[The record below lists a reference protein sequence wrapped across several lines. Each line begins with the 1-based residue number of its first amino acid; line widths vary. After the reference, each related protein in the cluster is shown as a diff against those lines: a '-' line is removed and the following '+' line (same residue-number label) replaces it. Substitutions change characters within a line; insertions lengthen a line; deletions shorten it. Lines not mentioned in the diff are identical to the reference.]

1 MTLRVERAGPLA
13 LVVDGGR
20 RGVRHLGV
28 TQGGAMDWISLGW
41 ANWLLGNAPDAAG
54 IEVMVGGLSLVAEA
68 DTLLALAGADLAA
81 TVDGAPLTSGQRFT
95 LKAGQTLA
103 FGGPQSGLRA
113 YLAIPGGVLADPV
126 MGSVTSTV
134 REGLGGL
141 DGQGRT
147 LQVADRLEGADRQA
161 RQASLAR
168 PGQLPEEARS
178 TLPASGV
185 TAGGVAAGGVAAG
198 GVAAGEAVAGENIAG
213 EKNIV
218 RLDLVPGAQI
228 HAFSGTSLFRAF
240 EQQWQVDQR
249 ADRMGIR
256 LTGTP
261 LDCAMSGMVSE
272 GIPLGAVQVP
282 PDGQPIILMND
293 RQTIGGYPRLGAL
306 TPQSCARLAQ
316 CMPGAAVRLAPMSPE
331 RARHEYLQQ
340 LAMWKM

>member
-41 ANWLLGNAPDAAG
+41 ANWLLGNAVDAAG
-54 IEVMVGGLSLVAEA
+54 IEVMVGGLSLVAET
-68 DTLLALAGADLAA
+68 DTSLALAGADLAA
-81 TVDGAPLTSGQRFT
+81 TVDGAPLASGQRFT

-113 YLAIPGGVLADPV
+113 YLAMSGGVLAEPV

-147 LQVADRLEGADRQA
+147 LQVADRLQAADGQA
-161 RQASLAR
+161 GQASPAR
-168 PGQLPEEARS
+168 PGQLPEETRS
-178 TLPASGV
+178 TLPASG
-185 TAGGVAAGGVAAG
+185 
-198 GVAAGEAVAGENIAG
+198 AVAGED
-213 EKNIV
+213 IV

-228 HAFSGTSLFRAF
+228 HAFSGVSLFRAF

-316 CMPGAAVRLAPMSPE
+316 CMPGAAVRLAPISPE

>member
-20 RGVRHLGV
+20 LGVRHLGV

-41 ANWLLGNAPDAAG
+41 ANWLLGNPVDAAG
-54 IEVMVGGLSLVAEA
+54 IEVMVGGLKLVAET
-68 DTLLALAGADLAA
+68 DTVLALAGADLAA
-81 TVDGAPLTSGQRFT
+81 TVEGNPLATGQRFT
-95 LKAGQTLA
+95 LKAGQALA

-113 YLAIPGGVLADPV
+113 YLAISGGVQAEPV

-141 DGQGRT
+141 DGHGRA
-147 LQVADRLEGADRQA
+147 LQVADRLAPAERRAARALSTRPDR
-161 RQASLAR
+161 
-168 PGQLPEEARS
+168 LPESVRS
-178 TLPASGV
+178 TLSNSGDS
-185 TAGGVAAGGVAAG
+185 AA
-198 GVAAGEAVAGENIAG
+198 EAVA
-213 EKNIV
+213 
-218 RLDLVPGAQI
+218 LDLVPGAQI

-240 EQQWQVDQR
+240 NQPWQVDQR

-316 CMPGAAVRLAPMSPE
+316 CLPGTAVRLAPVSPE
-331 RARHEYLQQ
+331 RARREYLQQ
-340 LAMWKM
+340 LALWRHFTEVQGQP

>member
-54 IEVMVGGLSLVAEA
+54 IEVMVGGLSLVAET
-68 DTLLALAGADLAA
+68 DTSLALAGAELAA
-81 TVDGAPLTSGQRFT
+81 TIDGAPLATGQRFT

-103 FGGPQSGLRA
+103 FGGPQVGLRA
-113 YLAIPGGVLADPV
+113 YLAMPGGVLADPV

-134 REGLGGL
+134 RESLGGL

-147 LQVADRLEGADRQA
+147 LQVADRLEEADRQA
-161 RQASLAR
+161 GQASS
-168 PGQLPEEARS
+168 PGQLPEDARS
-178 TLPASGV
+178 TLPVSDA
-185 TAGGVAAGGVAAG
+185 AAGGTMA
-198 GVAAGEAVAGENIAG
+198 
-213 EKNIV
+213 

-340 LAMWKM
+340 LALWTM

>member
-113 YLAIPGGVLADPV
+113 YLAMPGGVLADPV

-147 LQVADRLEGADRQA
+147 LQVADRLEEADRQA
-161 RQASLAR
+161 RQASSAR
-168 PGQLPEEARS
+168 PGPLLEEARS
-178 TLPASGV
+178 TLPASG
-185 TAGGVAAGGVAAG
+185 A
-198 GVAAGEAVAGENIAG
+198 AAGEVVASEGMAG
-213 EKNIV
+213 EKNIL

-316 CMPGAAVRLAPMSPE
+316 CLPGAAVRLAPMSPE